1 MSKEIINNAKNLLP
15 EINNTSGEKCL
26 AYIETFKIEASD
38 IAVCFHDDN
47 DGVIGAVCI
56 KAALKELMN
65 QMAICVELNRKES
78 HMFRE
83 DLVNYI
89 PMQYGRT
96 ASQGI
101 DKINESEASVLIFVD
116 FCPKISEIYDLYD
129 SGVKQIFIFDHHKS
143 QLESLE
149 NEFKLKAEGFPGENV
164 SIFAITK
171 VYYDMNQAGCGI
183 AYNQFIEE
191 NQYNDTFIGNLS
203 FFSSYAEDR
212 DLWKFDLE
220 RSVEINAGITLAF
233 KILGI
238 SKDPEKMYKLFNGEY
253 IEESEKF
260 VERFQELQLNP
271 QTWNQYPTGMR
282 EIITKI
288 GISKCGF
295 DNDYVKSMVHAATK
309 GKINKVFIGGVEMF
323 LFNNKQLIGE
333 VGNALTTLD
342 YPSCQWFV
350 VAEPFKEPELVLS
363 FRSTDD
369 LPDVLH
375 VAKSLGGGGHRN
387 ACGAPIKISQLED
400 LLAGKL

>member
-1 MSKEIINNAKNLLP
+1 MSNEIINNAKNLLP

-101 DKINESEASVLIFVD
+101 DKISESEASVLIFID
-116 FCPKISEIYDLYD
+116 FCPKISEIYDLYE

-143 QLESLE
+143 QLTSLE
-149 NEFKLKAEGFPGENV
+149 NEFRLKSEGFPGENV

-171 VYYDMNQAGCGI
+171 VFYDMDQAGCGI
-183 AYNQFIEE
+183 AYNEFIDEK
-191 NQYNDTFIGNLS
+191 QYSDIFIRHLS

-212 DLWKFDLE
+212 DLWKFNLE
-220 RSVEINAGITLAF
+220 RSVEVNAGITLVF
-233 KILGI
+233 KTMGI
-238 SKDPEKMYKLFNGEY
+238 ARDVEKLYQLFNGDAIDEY
-253 IEESEKF
+253 LLLKD
-260 VERFQELQLNP
+260 RFQELNINKN
-271 QTWNQYPTGMR
+271 WNKYPVAAR
-282 EIITKI
+282 EIIAKI

-295 DNDYVKSMVHAATK
+295 DNDFVKSMVHAATK

-323 LFNNKQLIGE
+323 LFNNKQLISE

-350 VAEPFKEPELVLS
+350 IAEPLKEPELVLS
-363 FRSTDD
+363 FRSIDD
-369 LPDVLH
+369 LPDVSK
-375 VAKSLGGGGHRN
+375 VAVSLGGGGHRN
-387 ACGAPIKISQLED
+387 ACGATLKVSQLVD
-400 LLAGKL
+400 LLAGNL